1 MKAAVLV
8 RNGDA
13 EKAFEIKEMP
23 TPELAEGQV
32 LVDVEAFGLNFADVM
47 ARQGLYQDCPPLPT
61 IIGYEAV
68 GRVNSWA
75 EDVSGFEKEQ
85 RVLAFTRF
93 GGYATQVATMKEG
106 VVPIPEEMPVGE
118 AVALATQYCTAWYA
132 AEEMVRLHEGDRVL
146 VQSAAGGV
154 GTALVQLAKH
164 RGCYVFGTASTGQ
177 KLAYLKK
184 MGVDC
189 PINYK
194 ESDFAKVI
202 QEQTPEGKVDVIFD
216 AVGGNSVK
224 KGIKLLDAGGRMVC
238 YGAASMSGSNK
249 NVFRLAKTGLGF
261 GFYHPVQ
268 FMMSSQSIIG
278 VNMLRIADN
287 KPLILE
293 RCLIEVVKLWKK
305 GVLKPTVGGDF
316 AIKELAKAHHLLASR
331 QTIGKIVVR
340 W

>member
-8 RNGDA
+8 KNGAAD
-13 EKAFEIKEMP
+13 KAFEIQEVAAP
-23 TPELAEGQV
+23 SLAAGQV

-47 ARQGLYQDCPPLPT
+47 ARQGLYQDCPPLPA

-75 EDVSGFEKEQ
+75 DDVSGFEKGQ

-93 GGYATQVATMKEG
+93 GAYATQVATMQEG
-106 VVPIPEEMPVGE
+106 VVPIPEAMPVGE

-132 AEEMVRLHEGDRVL
+132 AEEMVRLYAGDRVL
-146 VQSAAGGV
+146 IQSAAGGV

-164 RGCYVFGTASTGQ
+164 RGCYVFGTASTGK
-177 KLAYLKK
+177 KLAYLKEL
-184 MGVDC
+184 GVDC

-194 ESDFAKVI
+194 ESNFAKIIKQVSP
-202 QEQTPEGKVDVIFD
+202 TGKVDVVFD
-216 AVGGNSVK
+216 AVGGKSVK
-224 KGIKLLDAGGRMVC
+224 DGMKLLDAGGRMVC

-249 NVFRLAKTGLGF
+249 NVLRLAKTGLGF
-261 GFYHPVQ
+261 GLYSPIQ
-268 FMMSSQSIIG
+268 LMMPSHSIIG

-287 KPLILE
+287 KPLILQ
-293 RCLIEVVKLWKK
+293 RCLIEVVKLWEK
-305 GVLKPTVGGDF
+305 GVVKPTVGGDF
-316 AIKELAKAHHLLASR
+316 AISELAQAHSSLANR